1 VIAPAALLS
10 RRTLLIAGLVAVVL
24 VAALVLRPRGA
35 SSAGAGSP
43 LIGKPAPALAGTTL
57 TGQRF
62 VLRPGHVTVVN
73 IWASWCD
80 PCRQELPLV
89 AGLAQR
95 WASDG
100 VQVATIDTRDGASLA
115 RDFLA
120 KVGASGLL
128 AVQDPDGR
136 IAVGWGATGVPETF
150 VVDARGVVRARWIG
164 AVSES
169 WLTGQVRRWSTA

>member
-1 VIAPAALLS
+1 VIAPAALRS
-10 RRTLLIAGLVAVVL
+10 RRALLVVGLVAVVL
-24 VAALVLRPRGA
+24 VATLALRPRGA

-57 TGQRF
+57 SGQRF
-62 VLRPGHVTVVN
+62 ALRPGHVTVVN

-80 PCRQELPLV
+80 PCRQEVPLV
-89 AGLAQR
+89 ADLARR
-95 WASDG
+95 WAGDG
-100 VQVATIDTRDGASLA
+100 IQVATIDTRDGVSPA

-128 AVQDPDGR
+128 AVQDPNGR

-164 AVSES
+164 AVSED
-169 WLTGQVRRWSTA
+169 WLTGQVERWSTA